1 MLKFT
6 TMKRIQLFEFED
18 LSWFPNFFRVPMTN
32 YLVALH
38 RKFKTA
44 PIIAKEL
51 KELLIESKSN
61 KVIDLCS
68 GGGGPMELV
77 HDELTNTHG
86 MTELGIHLSDLYPNS
101 QAAERINSK
110 KNGLSYITNSVDA
123 SNVDTNKEAV
133 RTMVCSLHHMPPS
146 IAKNIL
152 KDAQDKKQAMLVFEL
167 SDNSVPPIWLWWISI
182 PIGFLMTLFFTFF
195 VRPMTW
201 QQLVFTYL
209 IPILPLAI
217 AWDGAVSN
225 ARTYTKSDFDELIS
239 DFKSDAYKWEY
250 TTVKGKAGNH
260 CIIKGQPV

>member
-1 MLKFT
+1 MKFT
-6 TMKRIQLFEFED
+6 AMKRIQLFEFED
-18 LSWFPNFFRVPMTN
+18 LSWFPDFFRVPMTN

-38 RKFKTA
+38 RKFNTA

-51 KELLIESKSN
+51 KELLKDTQSN

-77 HDELTNTHG
+77 HQELVANL
-86 MTELGIHLSDLYPNS
+86 ELRNVEIQLSDLYPNTN
-101 QAAERINSK
+101 AAQRINAK
-110 KNGLSYITNSVDA
+110 KGAISYKTEKVDA
-123 SNVDTNKEAV
+123 SDVNTTNEFV
-133 RTMVCSLHHMPPS
+133 RTMICSLHHMPPK
-146 IAKNIL
+146 IAKKIL

-201 QQLVFTYL
+201 KQVVFTYL

-225 ARTYTKSDFDELIS
+225 ARTYTKADFEELIS
-239 DFKSDAYKWEY
+239 DFKSDSYKWEY
-250 TTVKGKAGNH
+250 LTIKGKAGNH
-260 CIIKGQPV
+260 CIIKGMPL